1 MTETMWDEDRNGRD
15 VLEREVPR
23 EEPQRQ
29 YYFIERAKKI
39 LQQKERLL
47 GRPLTAC
54 TMIFGCQMNVHDSER
69 MSGLLEANGYVRA
82 EEGVEP
88 DLVVFNT
95 CAVRENAA
103 NRLALFAPEAVVNT
117 IDHFKVINKR
127 RLTLPEE
134 IAEVFRCPNTNCASH
149 GEPVKSRFYV
159 RKQSGQTKLKC
170 HYCEKTF
177 SRDSVTEA

>member
-1 MTETMWDEDRNGRD
+1 MET
-15 VLEREVPR
+15 PR
-23 EEPQRQ
+23 LSVEAIEKGTVIDHIPAGKGLIILRQ
-29 YYFIERAKKI
+29 FKLLHYGSAVTVGFNLPSKTQGSKDIIKI
-39 LQQKERLL
+39 
-47 GRPLTAC
+47 T
-54 TMIFGCQMNVHDSER
+54 
-69 MSGLLEANGYVRA
+69 
-82 EEGVEP
+82 GVWL
-88 DLVVFNT
+88 DD
-95 CAVRENAA
+95 NAA

-117 IDHFKVINKR
+117 IDYFKVINKR

-159 RKQSGQTKLKC
+159 RKQSSQTKLKC

>member
-1 MTETMWDEDRNGRD
+1 METPKLSVEAIEKGTVIDHIPAGKG
-15 VLEREVPR
+15 LIIL
-23 EEPQRQ
+23 RQ
-29 YYFIERAKKI
+29 FKLLHYGSAVTVGFNLPSKTQGSKDIIKI
-39 LQQKERLL
+39 
-47 GRPLTAC
+47 T
-54 TMIFGCQMNVHDSER
+54 
-69 MSGLLEANGYVRA
+69 
-82 EEGVEP
+82 GVWL
-88 DLVVFNT
+88 DD
-95 CAVRENAA
+95 NAA

-134 IAEVFRCPNTNCASH
+134 IAEVFRCPNPNCASH

>member
-1 MTETMWDEDRNGRD
+1 METPKLSVEAIEKGTVIDHIPAGKG
-15 VLEREVPR
+15 LIIL
-23 EEPQRQ
+23 RQ
-29 YYFIERAKKI
+29 FKLLHYGSAVTVGFNLPSKTQGSKDIIKI
-39 LQQKERLL
+39 
-47 GRPLTAC
+47 T
-54 TMIFGCQMNVHDSER
+54 
-69 MSGLLEANGYVRA
+69 
-82 EEGVEP
+82 GVWL
-88 DLVVFNT
+88 DD
-95 CAVRENAA
+95 NAA

-127 RLTLPEE
+127 RLTLPDE

-177 SRDSVTEA
+177 PREFVLDA

>member
-1 MTETMWDEDRNGRD
+1 MENKKLSVEAIENGTVID
-15 VLEREVPR
+15 HIPAGLGLAIL
-23 EEPQRQ
+23 RQ
-29 YYFIERAKKI
+29 FKLLHYGSAVTVGFNLPSKTQGSKDIIKI
-39 LQQKERLL
+39 
-47 GRPLTAC
+47 T
-54 TMIFGCQMNVHDSER
+54 
-69 MSGLLEANGYVRA
+69 
-82 EEGVEP
+82 GVWL
-88 DLVVFNT
+88 DD
-95 CAVRENAA
+95 NAA

-127 RLTLPEE
+127 QLTLPDE

-177 SRDSVTEA
+177 SRDSVAEA

>member
-1 MTETMWDEDRNGRD
+1 METPKLSVEAIEKGTVIDHIPAGKG
-15 VLEREVPR
+15 LIIL
-23 EEPQRQ
+23 RQ
-29 YYFIERAKKI
+29 FKLLHYGSAVTVGFNLPSKTQGSKDIIKI
-39 LQQKERLL
+39 
-47 GRPLTAC
+47 T
-54 TMIFGCQMNVHDSER
+54 
-69 MSGLLEANGYVRA
+69 
-82 EEGVEP
+82 GVW
-88 DLVVFNT
+88 LVD
-95 CAVRENAA
+95 NAA

-127 RLTLPEE
+127 RLTLPDE
-134 IAEVFRCPNTNCASH
+134 IGEVFRCPNTNCASH

>member
-1 MTETMWDEDRNGRD
+1 MENKKLSVEAIEKGTVIDHIPAGLGLTI
-15 VLEREVPR
+15 L
-23 EEPQRQ
+23 RQ
-29 YYFIERAKKI
+29 FKLLHYGSAVTVGFNLPSKTQGSKDIIKI
-39 LQQKERLL
+39 
-47 GRPLTAC
+47 T
-54 TMIFGCQMNVHDSER
+54 
-69 MSGLLEANGYVRA
+69 
-82 EEGVEP
+82 GVWL
-88 DLVVFNT
+88 DD
-95 CAVRENAA
+95 NAA

-127 RLTLPEE
+127 RLTLPDE

>member
-1 MTETMWDEDRNGRD
+1 METPKLSVEAIEKGTVIDHIPAGKG
-15 VLEREVPR
+15 LIIL
-23 EEPQRQ
+23 RQ
-29 YYFIERAKKI
+29 FKLLHYGSAVTVGFNLPSKTQGSKDIIKI
-39 LQQKERLL
+39 
-47 GRPLTAC
+47 T
-54 TMIFGCQMNVHDSER
+54 
-69 MSGLLEANGYVRA
+69 
-82 EEGVEP
+82 GVWL
-88 DLVVFNT
+88 DDI
-95 CAVRENAA
+95 AA

-127 RLTLPEE
+127 RLILPDE

-177 SRDSVTEA
+177 SRDSVAEA

>member
-1 MTETMWDEDRNGRD
+1 METPKLSVEAIEKGTVIDHIPAGKG
-15 VLEREVPR
+15 LIIL
-23 EEPQRQ
+23 RQ
-29 YYFIERAKKI
+29 FKLLHYGSAVTVGFNLPSKTQGSKDIIKI
-39 LQQKERLL
+39 
-47 GRPLTAC
+47 T
-54 TMIFGCQMNVHDSER
+54 
-69 MSGLLEANGYVRA
+69 
-82 EEGVEP
+82 GVWL
-88 DLVVFNT
+88 DD
-95 CAVRENAA
+95 NAA

-177 SRDSVTEA
+177 SRESVTEA

>member
-1 MTETMWDEDRNGRD
+1 METPKLSVEAIEKGTVIDHIPAGKG
-15 VLEREVPR
+15 LIIL
-23 EEPQRQ
+23 RQ
-29 YYFIERAKKI
+29 FKLLHYDSAVTVGFNLPSKTQGSKDIIKI
-39 LQQKERLL
+39 
-47 GRPLTAC
+47 T
-54 TMIFGCQMNVHDSER
+54 
-69 MSGLLEANGYVRA
+69 
-82 EEGVEP
+82 GVWL
-88 DLVVFNT
+88 DD
-95 CAVRENAA
+95 NAA

>member
-1 MTETMWDEDRNGRD
+1 METPKLSVEAIEKGTVIDHIPAGKG
-15 VLEREVPR
+15 LIIL
-23 EEPQRQ
+23 RQ
-29 YYFIERAKKI
+29 FKLLHYGSAVTVGFNLPSKTQGSKDIIKI
-39 LQQKERLL
+39 
-47 GRPLTAC
+47 T
-54 TMIFGCQMNVHDSER
+54 
-69 MSGLLEANGYVRA
+69 
-82 EEGVEP
+82 GVWL
-88 DLVVFNT
+88 DD
-95 CAVRENAA
+95 NAA

-127 RLTLPEE
+127 RLTLPDE

-177 SRDSVTEA
+177 ERESVAEA

>member
-1 MTETMWDEDRNGRD
+1 METPKLSVEAIEKGTVIDHIPAGKG
-15 VLEREVPR
+15 LIIL
-23 EEPQRQ
+23 RQ
-29 YYFIERAKKI
+29 FKLLHYGSAVTVGFNLPSKTQGSKDIIKI
-39 LQQKERLL
+39 
-47 GRPLTAC
+47 T
-54 TMIFGCQMNVHDSER
+54 
-69 MSGLLEANGYVRA
+69 
-82 EEGVEP
+82 GVWL
-88 DLVVFNT
+88 D
-95 CAVRENAA
+95 ENAA

-127 RLTLPEE
+127 RLTLPDE

-177 SRDSVTEA
+177 SRDSVMEA

>member
-1 MTETMWDEDRNGRD
+1 M
-15 VLEREVPR
+15 
-23 EEPQRQ
+23 EPPKLSVEAIEKGTVIDHIPAGKGLIILRQ
-29 YYFIERAKKI
+29 FKLLHYGSAVTVGFNLPSKTQGSKDIIKI
-39 LQQKERLL
+39 
-47 GRPLTAC
+47 T
-54 TMIFGCQMNVHDSER
+54 
-69 MSGLLEANGYVRA
+69 
-82 EEGVEP
+82 GVWL
-88 DLVVFNT
+88 DD
-95 CAVRENAA
+95 NAA

-127 RLTLPEE
+127 RLTLPDE

-177 SRDSVTEA
+177 SRDSVAEA

>member
-1 MTETMWDEDRNGRD
+1 METPKLSVEAIEKGTVIDHIPAGKG
-15 VLEREVPR
+15 LIIL
-23 EEPQRQ
+23 RQ
-29 YYFIERAKKI
+29 FKLLHYGSAVTVGFNLPSKTQGSKDIIKI
-39 LQQKERLL
+39 TGVWL
-47 GRPLTAC
+47 G
-54 TMIFGCQMNVHDSER
+54 D
-69 MSGLLEANGYVRA
+69 
-82 EEGVEP
+82 
-88 DLVVFNT
+88 
-95 CAVRENAA
+95 NAA

-117 IDHFKVINKR
+117 IEHFKVINKR

>member
-1 MTETMWDEDRNGRD
+1 METPKLSVEAIEKGTVIDHIPAGKG
-15 VLEREVPR
+15 LIIL
-23 EEPQRQ
+23 RQ
-29 YYFIERAKKI
+29 FKLLHYGSAVTVGFNLPSKTQGSKDIIKI
-39 LQQKERLL
+39 
-47 GRPLTAC
+47 T
-54 TMIFGCQMNVHDSER
+54 
-69 MSGLLEANGYVRA
+69 
-82 EEGVEP
+82 GVWL
-88 DLVVFNT
+88 DD
-95 CAVRENAA
+95 NAA
-103 NRLALFAPEAVVNT
+103 NRLALFSPEAVVNT

-127 RLTLPEE
+127 RLTLPDE

>member
-1 MTETMWDEDRNGRD
+1 METPKLSVEAIEKGTVIDHIPAGKG
-15 VLEREVPR
+15 LIIL
-23 EEPQRQ
+23 RQ
-29 YYFIERAKKI
+29 FKLLHYGSAVTVGFNLPSKTQGSKDIIKI
-39 LQQKERLL
+39 
-47 GRPLTAC
+47 T
-54 TMIFGCQMNVHDSER
+54 
-69 MSGLLEANGYVRA
+69 
-82 EEGVEP
+82 GVWL
-88 DLVVFNT
+88 DD
-95 CAVRENAA
+95 NAA

-117 IDHFKVINKR
+117 IDHFKVINKP
-127 RLTLPEE
+127 RLTLPDE

>member
-1 MTETMWDEDRNGRD
+1 METPKLSVEAIENGTVID
-15 VLEREVPR
+15 HIPAGKGLIIL
-23 EEPQRQ
+23 RQ
-29 YYFIERAKKI
+29 FKLLHYGSAVTVGFNLPSKTQGSKDIIKI
-39 LQQKERLL
+39 
-47 GRPLTAC
+47 T
-54 TMIFGCQMNVHDSER
+54 
-69 MSGLLEANGYVRA
+69 
-82 EEGVEP
+82 GVWL
-88 DLVVFNT
+88 DD
-95 CAVRENAA
+95 NAA

-127 RLTLPEE
+127 RLTLPDE

-177 SRDSVTEA
+177 SRDSVMEA

>member
-1 MTETMWDEDRNGRD
+1 MEQKKLSVEAIEKGTVIDHIPAGKG
-15 VLEREVPR
+15 LIIL
-23 EEPQRQ
+23 RQ
-29 YYFIERAKKI
+29 FKLLHYGSAVTVGFNLPSKTQGSKDIIKI
-39 LQQKERLL
+39 
-47 GRPLTAC
+47 T
-54 TMIFGCQMNVHDSER
+54 
-69 MSGLLEANGYVRA
+69 
-82 EEGVEP
+82 GVWL
-88 DLVVFNT
+88 DD
-95 CAVRENAA
+95 NAA

-127 RLTLPEE
+127 LLTLPDE

-177 SRDSVTEA
+177 SRDSVAEA

>member
-1 MTETMWDEDRNGRD
+1 METPKLSVEAIEKGTVIDHIPAGKG
-15 VLEREVPR
+15 LIIL
-23 EEPQRQ
+23 RQ
-29 YYFIERAKKI
+29 FKLLHYGSAVTVGFNLPSKTQGSKDIIKI
-39 LQQKERLL
+39 
-47 GRPLTAC
+47 T
-54 TMIFGCQMNVHDSER
+54 
-69 MSGLLEANGYVRA
+69 
-82 EEGVEP
+82 GVWL
-88 DLVVFNT
+88 DD
-95 CAVRENAA
+95 NAA

-127 RLTLPEE
+127 RLTLPDE

-149 GEPVKSRFYV
+149 GEPVKSHFYV

>member
-1 MTETMWDEDRNGRD
+1 MENKKLSVEAIEKGTVIDHIPAGKG
-15 VLEREVPR
+15 LIIL
-23 EEPQRQ
+23 RQ
-29 YYFIERAKKI
+29 FKLLHYGSAVTVGFNLPSKTQGSKDIIKI
-39 LQQKERLL
+39 TGVWLDD
-47 GRPLTAC
+47 
-54 TMIFGCQMNVHDSER
+54 NV
-69 MSGLLEANGYVRA
+69 
-82 EEGVEP
+82 
-88 DLVVFNT
+88 
-95 CAVRENAA
+95 A

-127 RLTLPEE
+127 RLTLPDE